1 MDATQIG
8 LRTAC
13 AKVPQPMDAKMTIT
27 PAHEPDTVPSS
38 DRDITEDSTM
48 GTDINEVVTAN
59 NTESSTGMIPTTT
72 LSMMTGMVN
81 PNSSTGIIPPTKI
94 LTAQQEF
101 DLMVAA
107 KNLAAA
113 LPKSADPSFS
123 STIIPENDEEED
135 DRLFDDW
142 WDNPRNRKR
151 ERTSNDH

>member
-1 MDATQIG
+1 
-8 LRTAC
+8 
-13 AKVPQPMDAKMTIT
+13 
-27 PAHEPDTVPSS
+27 
-38 DRDITEDSTM
+38 
-48 GTDINEVVTAN
+48 
-59 NTESSTGMIPTTT
+59 
-72 LSMMTGMVN
+72 
-81 PNSSTGIIPPTKI
+81 
-94 LTAQQEF
+94 
-101 DLMVAA
+101 MVAA